1 MNHVEYI
8 ESWVDA
14 LGLNHDSISKLEHFD
29 DRRFKFSLY
38 LLNQDGAAIKIRKG
52 AIKELYIED
61 NVMDWFH
68 HGYLLMLNPDD
79 VMERSQSVYMSD
91 NVESSPTDITP
102 YHFRGDARDMLL
114 LTFEPHVEPGEVNET
129 VFQQL
134 SNMVYTMK
142 FLFTVYATE
151 DVVEQPGRK
160 HKMQKMYF
168 HDYRYQLLRE
178 KNLYYSTAKNLG
190 PIGTSSSL
198 TTPVTHRTNTGR
210 SKPTGEIIQDI
221 LKTALVQPAVDGMFS
236 YHWDYGGTDM
246 FYTSPASYKAIDD
259 LNYVLNRHVSSDKY
273 QNQPCLFRLQRYT
286 ERWELL
292 PIEEYFKR
300 TKSEYGDTTG
310 PGAYQSE
317 FFLLSNDSEPP
328 YDMFGKQDVPPR
340 RKTFGTRIQTPM
352 NNYHFPDLSVIDDF
366 VFSEING
373 SDCQELLNSVIT
385 HRYSEADKTFGVD
398 LTEHNIKNI
407 HDMFQSNL
415 VSHMFG
421 FDKKFTNNSAG
432 AGAGYSSWLPD
443 SSREKNYN
451 FRVNAS
457 WSPDATKSLSVG
469 RNKLL
474 LSAFLMGNT
483 IQFDVRGETS
493 RRAGVWVAVDRDTH
507 YVDNEYDKKVLGQY
521 FVTRVTHRITSTGE
535 YVNNIMGVKPYFTGG
550 PDRYTMNTTD
560 LFAKDTN
567 ETPI

>member
-8 ESWVDA
+8 ESWVRA
-14 LGLNHDSISKLEHFD
+14 LGLDHDNPDKLEHFD

-61 NVMDWFH
+61 NIMDWFH
-68 HGYLLMLNPDD
+68 HGYMLMMNPDD
-79 VMERSQSVYMSD
+79 VMERAHSIYTSD
-91 NVESSPTDITP
+91 EARDKPVDITP
-102 YHFRGDARDMLL
+102 YHFRGDARDLLL
-114 LTFEPHVEPGEVNET
+114 LTFEPHVDPGEVNET
-129 VFQQL
+129 VFQKL
-134 SNMVYTMK
+134 NNMVYTMK

-151 DVVEQPGRK
+151 DVVDMPGRK
-160 HKMQKMYF
+160 NKMQKMYF

-190 PIGTSSSL
+190 PIGTSSSS
-198 TTPVTHRTNTGR
+198 TIPVSHRNNDDR
-210 SKPTGEIIQDI
+210 SKPTGEIVQDI
-221 LKTALVQPAVDGMFS
+221 LKTALVDSATDNMFS
-236 YHWDYGGTDM
+236 YHWDFGGSNL
-246 FYTSPASYKAIDD
+246 FYTSPANYKAIDD
-259 LNYVLNRHVSSDKY
+259 LNYVLDRHVSTEKY
-273 QNQPCLFRLQRYT
+273 QYQPCLFRLQRYT

-300 TKSEYGDTTG
+300 TKQQYETGVG

-328 YDMFGKQDVPPR
+328 ADLFGRSGTPPR
-340 RKTFGTRIQTPM
+340 RKTFGNSIKTPM

-373 SDCQELLNSVIT
+373 SDCQELLNSVIM
-385 HRYSEADKTFGVD
+385 HRYSESDKMFGVD
-398 LTEHNIKNI
+398 LAQSNIKNV
-407 HDMFQSNL
+407 HSMFQSSL
-415 VSHMFG
+415 VSHMYG
-421 FDKKFTNNSAG
+421 FDKKFTMNSSS

-443 SSREKNYN
+443 SSREQNFN
-451 FRVNAS
+451 FRVESS
-457 WSPDATKSLSVG
+457 WTPDVNKTLSAG

-493 RRAGVWVAVDRDTH
+493 RRAGVWIAVDRDTN

-521 FVTRVTHRITSTGE
+521 FVTRVTHKITSSGE
-535 YVNNIMGVKPYFTGG
+535 YTNNVMGVKPYFTGG
-550 PDRYTMNTTD
+550 PDTGDMNTTD
-560 LFAKDTN
+560 LFAKNTN
-567 ETPI
+567 ITPI